1 MYWGTNR
8 FYLDIPKKSLMVF
21 SFIVCVYNPVL
32 PACYSN
38 CCFLES
44 SLLKTFFDKLLMM
57 VVCGS
62 GLKWSEESWC
72 SEFLDFF
79 LNSIEPPVLSLSVF
93 GRLPCSISTY
103 FSISP
108 ACCLLVAS
116 SSTTHKFTVC
126 RVHSCKLALKGFL
139 TGICLFPK

>member
-1 MYWGTNR
+1 
-8 FYLDIPKKSLMVF
+8 MVF

-38 CCFLES
+38 CCFLEC

-62 GLKWSEESWC
+62 DLKWSEESWC

-79 LNSIEPPVLSLSVF
+79 PEFHRTTSLEFISFWEASMLYQHLLLHLSS
-93 GRLPCSISTY
+93 
-103 FSISP
+103 
-108 ACCLLVAS
+108 LLFA
-116 SSTTHKFTVC
+116 
-126 RVHSCKLALKGFL
+126 G
-139 TGICLFPK
+139 G